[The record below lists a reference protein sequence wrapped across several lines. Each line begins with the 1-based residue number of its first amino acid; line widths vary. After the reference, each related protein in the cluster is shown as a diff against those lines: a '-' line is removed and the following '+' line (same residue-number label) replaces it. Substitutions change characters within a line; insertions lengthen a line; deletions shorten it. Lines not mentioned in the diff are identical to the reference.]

1 MASVLSDD
9 DLAWVP
15 SRFNA
20 CTQQSDGTLLLYNT
34 FMGAFARVPES
45 GAGEVRQAL
54 AVGLLG
60 MPTGIL
66 AELCFNGFFVL
77 SGTDEVAQVDQLC
90 AEEHVAARE
99 QLQLV
104 LLPNEQCNFRC
115 KYCAQSFARKKMRRD
130 VIEGVVAH
138 VRARAPALRS
148 LSIGWFGGEPLT
160 APEIIDEIAGRLRDI
175 CRDRGVAY
183 SSSITTNGYLL
194 TQSVARMLLR
204 HEVRGYQIT
213 LDGQRED
220 HDRLRVLGDGH
231 TGTFDRIF
239 ANLRTLRALDEQ
251 FKVVLRVNFDR
262 RSLPVMDPFL
272 DLLEAEF
279 AHDERF
285 CTDFHPVGR
294 WGGPNDPQLAVCG
307 GDEGQLN
314 SVDLGR
320 RAIARGLDPAGVRE
334 KLLPGGSKCYAAKP
348 YSFVIGS
355 DGTVYKCTVAFEDPR
370 NHVGRM
376 TANGELMLDAAK
388 HELWISQGADKDSGC
403 RSCFF
408 SPACQGNA
416 CPLHRMDTGARPCP
430 SIKTQIEG
438 ALRAVSAG
446 ARPQVSRSR
455 SAANTER
462 ASECLARRRRALRIH
477 RPLRS

>member
-1 MASVLSDD
+1 MARVLSDD
-9 DLAWVP
+9 QLAWSP
-15 SRFNA
+15 SRFNK
-20 CTQQSDGTLLLYNT
+20 CTQQPDGVLLLYNS
-34 FMGAFARVPES
+34 FMGAFARVPDFE
-45 GAGEVRQAL
+45 AAQVRKAL
-54 AVGLLG
+54 AEGLSG

-66 AELCFNGFFVL
+66 AELCFHGFFVV
-77 SGTDEVAQVDQLC
+77 SGADEVGEVDRLC
-90 AEEHVAARE
+90 AEERVAALDK
-99 QLQLV
+99 LQLV

-115 KYCAQSFARKKMRRD
+115 KYCSQTFARKKMRRD

-138 VRARAPALRS
+138 VRSRAPSLRS
-148 LSIGWFGGEPLT
+148 LSVGWFGGEPLT
-160 APEIIDEIAGRLRDI
+160 APEIIDEVAGRLQSI
-175 CRDRGVAY
+175 CEEHGVDY
-183 SSSITTNGYLL
+183 SSSMTTNGYLL
-194 TQSVARMLLR
+194 KESVARMLLKR
-204 HEVRGYQIT
+204 EVRGFQIT
-213 LDGQRED
+213 IDGRRED

-239 ANLRTLRALDEQ
+239 ANLRMLRALDEQ

-262 RSLPVMDPFL
+262 RSAPLMDPFL

-285 CTDFHPVGR
+285 CIDFHPVGR

-307 GDEGQLN
+307 RDEGQLN

-320 RAIARGLDPAGVRE
+320 RAISRGLDPAGVRD

-370 NHVGRM
+370 NHVGRI
-376 TANGELMLDAAK
+376 TANGELLLDAAK
-388 HELWISQGADKDSGC
+388 HEMWIGQGADKDSGC

-408 SPACQGNA
+408 SPSCQGNA

-438 ALRAVSAG
+438 ALLAV
-446 ARPQVSRSR
+446 
-455 SAANTER
+455 AAE
-462 ASECLARRRRALRIH
+462 SSPRRCHHEAV
-477 RPLRS
+477 

>member
-1 MASVLSDD
+1 MARVLSDD
-9 DLAWVP
+9 ELAWVP
-15 SRFNA
+15 SRFNV
-20 CTQQSDGTLLLYNT
+20 CTQESDSSLLLYNS
-34 FMGAFARVPES
+34 FMGAFARVPAFE
-45 GAGEVRQAL
+45 AAEVRKAL
-54 AVGLLG
+54 AVGVLG

-66 AELCFNGFFVL
+66 AELSFNGFFVL
-77 SGTDEVAQVDQLC
+77 SGADECAQVDQLC
-90 AEEHVAARE
+90 VDEHVAAQD

-115 KYCAQSFARKKMRRD
+115 KYCAQSFSRKKMRRD
-130 VIEGVVAH
+130 VIEGVVEH
-138 VRARAPALRS
+138 VRIRAPTLRS
-148 LSIGWFGGEPLT
+148 LSVGWFGGEPLT
-160 APEIIDEIAGRLRDI
+160 APEIIDETAGRLQRI
-175 CRDRGVAY
+175 CQDRGVAY

-194 TQSVARMLLR
+194 TQPVASMLFR
-204 HEVRGYQIT
+204 REVRAYQIT
-213 LDGQRED
+213 LDGSRED

-239 ANLRTLRALDEQ
+239 ANLRMLRSLDEQ

-262 RSLPVMDPFL
+262 TSVPSMDPFL
-272 DLLEAEF
+272 DMLETEF

-307 GDEGQLN
+307 RDEGQLN

-320 RAIARGLDPAGVRE
+320 RAISRGLDPAGVRE

-370 NHVGRM
+370 NHVGRI
-376 TANGELMLDAAK
+376 TANGELLLDAAK
-388 HELWISQGADKDSGC
+388 HELWISQGADKDTGC

-408 SPACQGNA
+408 SPSCQGNA

-438 ALRAVSAG
+438 AMRAVSA
-446 ARPQVSRSR
+446 ARRPQLDRSSRGCEH
-455 SAANTER
+455 AEG
-462 ASECLARRRRALRIH
+462 
-477 RPLRS
+477 

>member
-1 MASVLSDD
+1 MARAPSDD
-9 DLAWVP
+9 EIAWLP
-15 SRFNA
+15 SRFNV
-20 CTQQSDGTLLLYNT
+20 CTQQSDGTLLIYNS
-34 FMGAFARVPES
+34 FMGAFARVSDTE
-45 GAGEVRQAL
+45 AAEVRQAL
-54 AVGLLG
+54 ALGLLG

-66 AELCFNGFFVL
+66 AELCLNGFFVL
-77 SGTDEVAQVDQLC
+77 SGTDELAHVDQLC
-90 AEEHVAARE
+90 MKEHVAAQE

-115 KYCAQSFARKKMRRD
+115 KYCAQTFARKKMGRD

-138 VRARAPALRS
+138 VRARAPTLRS
-148 LSIGWFGGEPLT
+148 LSVGWFGGEPLT
-160 APEIIDEIAGRLRDI
+160 APEIIDEIAGRLQCI
-175 CRDRGVAY
+175 CQDHGVAY

-194 TQSVARMLLR
+194 TEPVASMLLR
-204 HEVRGYQIT
+204 REVRGYQIT
-213 LDGQRED
+213 LDGSREH

-239 ANLRTLRALDEQ
+239 ANLRMLRALDEQ

-262 RSLPVMDPFL
+262 CSVPFMDPFL
-272 DLLEAEF
+272 DMLEAEF

-307 GDEGQLN
+307 ANEGQFN

-320 RAIARGLDPAGVRE
+320 RAISRGLDPAGVRE

-376 TANGELMLDAAK
+376 TANGELILDAAK
-388 HELWISQGADKDSGC
+388 HELWIAQGADKDSGC

-408 SPACQGNA
+408 SPSCQGNA

-430 SIKTQIEG
+430 TVKTQIEG
-438 ALRAVSAG
+438 AMRAVAAG
-446 ARPQVSRSR
+446 PRPRVSHSSR
-455 SAANTER
+455 RCQHATS
-462 ASECLARRRRALRIH
+462 
-477 RPLRS
+477 